1 LSKPGDFRF
10 FPLKIWPNFEEK
22 SFVEVALAFLLSPSD
37 KSSPKQK
44 EKLLEAPSN
53 LRNVARTRMEALPR
67 QAHWQRAGTEYKN
80 CPALHSCLEVTKS
93 LGCLSTSIGYL

>member
-1 LSKPGDFRF
+1 
-10 FPLKIWPNFEEK
+10 
-22 SFVEVALAFLLSPSD
+22 LLPSD
-37 KSSPKQK
+37 KNSPKQK

-53 LRNVARTRMEALPR
+53 LRTVAIIRMEASPS
-67 QAHWQRAGTEYKN
+67 QVHWQRAGTEYKN